1 MAVNMQTNFLLGKQ
15 FLSLKQVKDDIILK
29 QSVSCNLVLAIVNG
43 LPRSGKS
50 STVHEIL
57 QKALIAK
64 TEDGLSLDVCQKNG
78 LSCFKVAIVGRK
90 PYKEL
95 IWMSQTPVSTHTFFI
110 ASSILHD
117 SLLRGQEVEL
127 TSKTVNGK
135 ALKVFENKS
144 LNKHLHQ
151 VYTDI
156 DCALRRADLNPE
168 LKRIL
173 PSGITLVNVFDVGMN
188 KGVHDFLCLIACY
201 GCRMFSVVVLN
212 LENDLPYLKRPPN
225 LDHDCYKNTPS
236 ANMMQ
241 DESRLFYL
249 LRFAAVT
256 QLATGNVDSVV
267 FVATHD
273 GKKTSSEL
281 LDAKKELKHELEQ
294 EAQRQKLSNSLV
306 SKVQLLN
313 PNDSDEIQQFR
324 KALEN
329 TVISRGAMLDMKLS
343 WIFLRTLLYNEKK
356 LYIAT
361 HEIENLANELNII
374 GEDFKEFLGTFTDF
388 GSILYAPDIPTLNK
402 FVILQPTQF
411 VNCIGELFKSPKRAN
426 HNSSFDG
433 LFSQEEVASIVGH
446 DQGATEIISNTL
458 CDIGLAVLV
467 DAARIFHI
475 QANNSQ
481 PGMSVSGSLPILEG
495 QDPSSSGIF
504 STIAPYLYV
513 PRARAEQLVPSPKV
527 NCNSLLLMYKSQLI
541 PPHMPA
547 IFVKY
552 FLEMSDALLVSE
564 THSNVVRF
572 KFPSKDTVLL
582 IFYNKFVEIQVEQLS
597 EDRYEKVVSCCEEAM
612 QAIAK
617 FIKKMGYQFSLCCI
631 ACMPHNGS
639 GDSIAIDQLESG
651 HYEDLPNNSLC
662 DDCESYEEKSPVRAL
677 WKKTINKVCIN
688 N

>member
-50 STVHEIL
+50 STVHGIL

-64 TEDGLSLDVCQKNG
+64 TEDGTSLDVCEKNG

-135 ALKVFENKS
+135 ALKVFKNKS

-156 DCALRRADLNPE
+156 DRALRRADLNPE

-212 LENDLPYLKRPPN
+212 LENDLPNLKHPPN

-273 GKKTSSEL
+273 GKKTPSEL
-281 LDAKKELKHELEQ
+281 HNAKEKLKHELEQ

-343 WIFLRTLLYNEKK
+343 WIFLRTLLYNEEK

-361 HEIENLANELNII
+361 YEIENLANELNII

-411 VNCIGELFKSPKRAN
+411 VNCIGKLFNPPQCAN
-426 HNSSFDG
+426 HDSSFDG
-433 LFSQEEVASIVGH
+433 LFSQEEVANIVGH

-467 DAARIFHI
+467 DAARVFHV

-481 PGMSVSGSLPILEG
+481 SGGSASGSLPILEG
-495 QDPSSSGIF
+495 QDPSSSGNF
-504 STIAPYLYV
+504 STVHVAPCLYV
-513 PRARAEQLVPSPKV
+513 PRARVKQLVLPPKV
-527 NCNSLLLMYKSQLI
+527 DSLLLMYKSQLI

-552 FLEMSDALLVSE
+552 FLKMSDALLISE
-564 THSNVVRF
+564 AHSNVVQF
-572 KFPSKDTVLL
+572 QFPSKGAVLL
-582 IFYNKFVEIQVEQLS
+582 IFYNKFVEIQVEHLS

-631 ACMPHNGS
+631 AHMPHNGS
-639 GDSIAIDQLESG
+639 GDSIDQLESG
-651 HYEDLPNNSLC
+651 HYEDLPNNCLC
-662 DDCESYEEKSPVRAL
+662 DACESYEKTSPVRAL